1 MTLFTSLLDINIPH
15 WKTVSSGFTHN
26 LLKRRV
32 GGKRCRFNIEQ
43 MTFVNELSWFENQ
56 KGIVT
61 VYCLV
66 LGSMMASFTSKLKE
80 KDEFLYNRIKELD
93 LKPQYYAFRW
103 LTLLL
108 SQEFPLPGTILNQ
121 VLYTCISRI
130 QCHKVQLPYF
140 QSYRCLPLWFSMKLL
155 FQHSCFILYFD
166 RNPFV

>member
-32 GGKRCRFNIEQ
+32 DGERWRFNIEQ
-43 MTFVNELSWFENQ
+43 ITFGNELSWFENQ
-56 KGIVT
+56 NGIVT

-108 SQEFPLPGTILNQ
+108 SQEFPLPGTILKPNS
-121 VLYTCISRI
+121 LYM
-130 QCHKVQLPYF
+130 
-140 QSYRCLPLWFSMKLL
+140 YRTLSVVRLSVPLSSHTDFCLCGF
-155 FQHSCFILYFD
+155 
-166 RNPFV
+166 

>member
-26 LLKRRV
+26 LLKRMV
-32 GGKRCRFNIEQ
+32 GGERCRFNIEQ
-43 MTFVNELSWFENQ
+43 MTFGNELSWFENQ

-108 SQEFPLPGTILNQ
+108 SQEFPLPGTILKPNS
-121 VLYTCISRI
+121 LYLYRI
-130 QCHKVQLPYF
+130 LSKAQRPSF
-140 QSYRCLPLWFSMKLL
+140 
-155 FQHSCFILYFD
+155 
-166 RNPFV
+166 